1 MNIVSNANP
10 VRVLVV
16 DDSALMRKM
25 IGDIVSEAEGLALAG
40 QARNGLEALELAE
53 KLRPDVITLDLEMP
67 KMDGLQALARL
78 MSERPVPTVIL
89 SAHAK
94 EGAEATLLALELGAV
109 DFVTKPS
116 GSISLDIDRVREQ
129 LVDRIRVAAGVDLA
143 KMLKGKTLKPLRAS
157 KPSGGRGRAAGKTR
171 VVAIGSSTGGT
182 RALAE
187 IMPRLPLE
195 LDAAYLLVQHMPQG
209 FTKSL
214 AERLNARSR
223 VAVKEAE
230 DGEAVA
236 GGRALLAPAGWHL
249 KMSPGG
255 KSVELSKDPP
265 RHGVRPSVDV
275 LMESLAENCQ
285 NPMVAVILTGMGHD
299 GAAGLQSIKRKGGRT
314 LAEDR
319 STCVVYGMPRAA
331 AETGAVDEVLP
342 LDQIPQAIARACG
355 F

>member
-1 MNIVSNANP
+1 MAGKENP
-10 VRVLVV
+10 IRVLVV

-25 IGDIVSEAEGLALAG
+25 VGDIVQEAEGLALAG
-40 QARNGLEALELAE
+40 QAKNGLEALEMAE

-94 EGAEATLLALELGAV
+94 EGAEPTLLALELGAV

-129 LVDRIRVAAGVDLA
+129 LVERIRVAAEVDL
-143 KMLKGKTLKPLRAS
+143 S
-157 KPSGGRGRAAGKTR
+157 KLAARKAARSVKAARPAAVRRTGAGATST
-171 VVAIGSSTGGT
+171 VAIGSSTGGT

-187 IMPRLPLE
+187 IMPRLPSG
-195 LDAAYLLVQHMPQG
+195 LDAAYLLVQHMPLG

-214 AERLNARSR
+214 AERLNARSKVSVR
-223 VAVKEAE
+223 EAE
-230 DGEAVA
+230 EGDMLQSGQ
-236 GGRALLAPAGWHL
+236 ALLAPAGWHL
-249 KMSPGG
+249 RLASDGRR
-255 KSVELSKDPP
+255 VELSKDPP

-275 LMESLAENCQ
+275 MMESLAQNCQ
-285 NPMVAVILTGMGHD
+285 GPMVAVILTGMGHD
-299 GAAGLQSIKRKGGRT
+299 GARGLSSIKRRGGRT

-319 STCVVYGMPRAA
+319 STCVVWGMPRAA
-331 AETGAVDEVLP
+331 VETGAVDEVLP
-342 LDQIPQAIARACG
+342 LDEIPGAIVRACS
-355 F
+355 

>member
-1 MNIVSNANP
+1 MNIAPKESP
-10 VRVLVV
+10 IRVLVV

-40 QARNGLEALELAE
+40 LARNGQEALEMADS
-53 KLRPDVITLDLEMP
+53 LRPDVITLDLEMP

-78 MSERPVPTVIL
+78 MEERPTPTVIL

-109 DFVTKPS
+109 DFITKPS
-116 GSISLDIDRVREQ
+116 GSISLDIDRVRGQ
-129 LVDRIRVAAGVDLA
+129 LVERIRVAADVDLSKLA
-143 KMLKGKTLKPLRAS
+143 ARKAS
-157 KPSGGRGRAAGKTR
+157 RPPRAAPAPRGQGKSAAKTR

-187 IMPRLPLE
+187 IMPRLPSE
-195 LDAAYLLVQHMPQG
+195 LNAAYLLVQHMPQG

-223 VAVKEAE
+223 VPVREAGDGDAVSS
-230 DGEAVA
+230 GQ
-236 GGRALLAPAGWHL
+236 ALLAPAGWHL
-249 KMSPGG
+249 RLAADG
-255 KSVELSKDPP
+255 KSVELGKDPT

-275 LMESLAENCQ
+275 LMESLAQNCA

-299 GAAGLQSIKRKGGRT
+299 GARGLQSIKKKGGRT
-314 LAEDR
+314 LAEDK

-342 LDQIPQAIARACG
+342 LDQIPEGIVRACS
-355 F
+355 